1 MSGTGNFLYLSEQ
14 IFGTLG
20 ITTSQAVRAIEHLIR
35 GRDEGTV
42 WSAPKAVVEPPDG
55 RYLMATL
62 AAADDPPFM
71 AVKSLPLNPDNPD
84 KGLPQ
89 INASVTLLD
98 SGTGLPRAV
107 MDGNWITAV
116 RTAALSAVAVKRMA
130 LPKAEV
136 CAFIGCGVQAESH
149 LRAFADLFQL
159 KKIRA
164 FGRGRPNIEALCESA
179 ADLGFEAVPCSSA
192 KDAVTD
198 ADLIVTSVTYS
209 SALEPFLDAGWLK
222 PRAFASVTDLAAP

>member
-107 MDGNWITAV
+107 MDGNWITTV
-116 RTAALSAVAVKRMA
+116 RTAALSAVAAKRMA
-130 LPKAEV
+130 L
-136 CAFIGCGVQAESH
+136 H
-149 LRAFADLFQL
+149 
-159 KKIRA
+159 
-164 FGRGRPNIEALCESA
+164 
-179 ADLGFEAVPCSSA
+179 
-192 KDAVTD
+192 
-198 ADLIVTSVTYS
+198 
-209 SALEPFLDAGWLK
+209 
-222 PRAFASVTDLAAP
+222 